1 MIITEMNK
9 LIRLL
14 VEEDIPFEVH
24 PWTTWNGEAV
34 FSICSPSRENCVVDA
49 VSHNFSYGGEDGL
62 IEVMG
67 SANPDHPND
76 DVVGW
81 LTAEKAL
88 IYFLKEDP
96 KPCWPYR
103 AWTW

>member
-1 MIITEMNK
+1 MITTEMNK

-14 VEEDIPFEVH
+14 VEEGIPFEVH
-24 PWTTWNGEAV
+24 PWVINGEAT
-34 FSICSPSRENCVVDA
+34 FQIASPTKKDCIVDA
-49 VSHNFSYGGEDGL
+49 VCHHFSYGGEAGL

-67 SANPDHPND
+67 SANPNHPND

-88 IYFLKEDP
+88 IYFMKEDP
-96 KPCWPYR
+96 KPCWPFIPFF
-103 AWTW
+103 